1 MSLLRFMK
9 HASPTANHKWGGGG
23 GGGGGEEVHIEKY
36 ILYGE
41 IKRYM
46 VSFDTSCK
54 KHPAQ
59 LW

>member
-1 MSLLRFMK
+1 MPHLQQII
-9 HASPTANHKWGGGG
+9 NGEGGGG

>member
-1 MSLLRFMK
+1 MK
-9 HASPTANHKWGGGG
+9 HASPTANHKWGGD
-23 GGGGGEEVHIEKY
+23 GGEEVHIEKY

-54 KHPAQ
+54 KHPTQ